1 MDMKTPINPRS
12 EHLLDTAAR
21 LAGGRLTLA
30 NMLGVSAAAVGN
42 WKIRGAIPIEHC
54 AAIEQATGGAVTRI
68 DLRPDDWQKI
78 WPELAVSE
86 EKQPLP
92 SAGRSSAAT
101 EAIATHHPAPPQPAP
116 VEAAASQGVL

>member
-30 NMLGVSAAAVGN
+30 NLLGVSAAAVGN

-54 AAIEQATGGAVTRI
+54 AAIEIATDGAVTRR
-68 DLRPDDWQKI
+68 DLRPDDWQRI
-78 WPELAVSE
+78 WPELADSE

-92 SAGRSSAAT
+92 SAARSSAAINT
-101 EAIATHHPAPPQPAP
+101 VAEQG
-116 VEAAASQGVL
+116 AANA